1 MGGKKESLSKSVDH
15 THLLE
20 TGTRLTIKK
29 VYKCWKNEV
38 WGQRETWGMG
48 SPNPPYKFASK
59 GHAEHLPLQLSPTR
73 GLLIDDAF
81 RRQQAVADD
90 GPFP

>member
-1 MGGKKESLSKSVDH
+1 
-15 THLLE
+15 
-20 TGTRLTIKK
+20 
-29 VYKCWKNEV
+29 
-38 WGQRETWGMG
+38 MG

-59 GHAEHLPLQLSPTR
+59 GHAEHLPFQLTR